1 MDHIRNFSII
11 AHIDHGKSTLADRI
25 LEVTG
30 AVDPKKMQ
38 AQMLDS
44 MDLERERGITIKA
57 QAVRVEYEA
66 AGGETYHLHLIDTP
80 GHVDFS
86 YEVSRSL
93 AACEGALLVVDA
105 AQGVEAQTV
114 ANTYLAIENGLELIP
129 VINKVDLPGAEPD
142 RVAAEIADLLGGD
155 PEEALRISAK
165 TGEGVVEVLEAI
177 VERIPAPKGDAAA
190 GKIRVEGAIFK
201 VPRDTER
208 VCPGGIATMMAYLLY
223 YLTLRGIQGDRYRI
237 DITLSKNALFH
248 LTTQGATRIYRM
260 DKNYA
265 TQVVNITV
273 GEGCY
278 FEFIPDQIIPYRD
291 SRFYQK
297 VMLNVHDN
305 ATMVYSE
312 LLVPGRVASGESFDY
327 DICYL
332 KTIAK
337 NQDGELRF
345 IDIAILEPK
354 KRLLKNSGVLENFDV
369 VGTVYI
375 LAPANHIKELNSL
388 INSMIESYPK
398 VYGGATILPN
408 TPE

>member
-1 MDHIRNFSII
+1 MDNISFFVPDDIPPEVLAYGSNLSQLGVGS
-11 AHIDHGKSTLADRI
+11 AGKLGAITLR
-25 LEVTG
+25 
-30 AVDPKKMQ
+30 
-38 AQMLDS
+38 
-44 MDLERERGITIKA
+44 
-57 QAVRVEYEA
+57 
-66 AGGETYHLHLIDTP
+66 
-80 GHVDFS
+80 
-86 YEVSRSL
+86 
-93 AACEGALLVVDA
+93 
-105 AQGVEAQTV
+105 
-114 ANTYLAIENGLELIP
+114 LEL
-129 VINKVDLPGAEPD
+129 
-142 RVAAEIADLLGGD
+142 D
-155 PEEALRISAK
+155 PQRQK
-165 TGEGVVEVLEAI
+165 TVLKEQYS
-177 VERIPAPKGDAAA
+177 
-190 GKIRVEGAIFK
+190 K
-201 VPRDTER
+201 VPLYTQR
-208 VCPGGIATMMAYLLY
+208 VLYLEESLPSMAYLFVISPSG
-223 YLTLRGIQGDRYRI
+223 GILQGDRYRM
-237 DITLSKNALFH
+237 DITLSKDALFH

-297 VMLNVHDN
+297 VLLNVHDN

-332 KTIAK
+332 KTNAR

-354 KRLLKNSGVLENFDV
+354 KRILKNSGVLENFDV

-375 LAPANHIKELNSL
+375 LAPANHIKKLNSL

-408 TPE
+408 SSGVMVRLLGPFASDVRDVIIEATRITRKEILDAPFSRIRKG

>member
-1 MDHIRNFSII
+1 MDNISFFVPDDIPPEVLAYGSNLSQLGVGS
-11 AHIDHGKSTLADRI
+11 AGKLGAITL
-25 LEVTG
+25 
-30 AVDPKKMQ
+30 K
-38 AQMLDS
+38 
-44 MDLERERGITIKA
+44 
-57 QAVRVEYEA
+57 
-66 AGGETYHLHLIDTP
+66 
-80 GHVDFS
+80 
-86 YEVSRSL
+86 
-93 AACEGALLVVDA
+93 
-105 AQGVEAQTV
+105 
-114 ANTYLAIENGLELIP
+114 LEL
-129 VINKVDLPGAEPD
+129 EPQTQ
-142 RVAAEIADLLGGD
+142 
-155 PEEALRISAK
+155 K
-165 TGEGVVEVLEAI
+165 TVLKEQYS
-177 VERIPAPKGDAAA
+177 
-190 GKIRVEGAIFK
+190 K
-201 VPRDTER
+201 VPLYTQR
-208 VCPGGIATMMAYLLY
+208 VLYLEESLPSMAYLFIISPSG
-223 YLTLRGIQGDRYRI
+223 GILQGDRYRM

-248 LTTQGATRIYRM
+248 LTTQGATRLYRM

-278 FEFIPDQIIPYRD
+278 FEFIPDQIIPYRN

-297 VMLNVHDN
+297 VMLNVHDK

-354 KRLLKNSGVLENFDV
+354 KRILKNSGILENFDV

-408 TPE
+408 SSGVMVRLLGPFASDVRDVIIEVTRITRKEILDAAFSRIRKG

>member
-1 MDHIRNFSII
+1 MDSISFFVP
-11 AHIDHGKSTLADRI
+11 DD
-25 LEVTG
+25 
-30 AVDPKKMQ
+30 
-38 AQMLDS
+38 
-44 MDLERERGITIKA
+44 
-57 QAVRVEYEA
+57 
-66 AGGETYHLHLIDTP
+66 
-80 GHVDFS
+80 
-86 YEVSRSL
+86 
-93 AACEGALLVVDA
+93 
-105 AQGVEAQTV
+105 
-114 ANTYLAIENGLELIP
+114 IP
-129 VINKVDLPGAEPD
+129 P
-142 RVAAEIADLLGGD
+142 
-155 PEEALRISAK
+155 
-165 TGEGVVEVLEAI
+165 EVLEYGSNLSQLG
-177 VERIPAPKGDAAA
+177 VGSA
-190 GKIRVEGAIFK
+190 GKLGAIILKLELEPQRQKTVLKEQYSK
-201 VPRDTER
+201 VPLYTQR
-208 VCPGGIATMMAYLLY
+208 VLYLEESLPSMAYLYIISPSGGVL
-223 YLTLRGIQGDRYRI
+223 QGDRYRI

-278 FEFIPDQIIPYRD
+278 FEFIPDQIIPYRN

-408 TPE
+408 STGVMLRVLGPFASDVRDVIIEVVRITRKEILHAPFSRIRKG